1 MPSET
6 QSASGNPAIVA
17 ARWFVQGLVDA
28 GVRHFCVCPGARSAP
43 LAWAL
48 STRLDIDVTVHVD
61 ERSAAFFALGM
72 ARTSGRPVMVSCT
85 SGSALANLL
94 PAVTEADHSRIPLV
108 LATADRP
115 PELQDRG
122 APQTMQ
128 QLGIFGASVRWSHDP
143 GPPGPG
149 TVDGDAWHR
158 AAIRAVAA
166 ACGPRP
172 GPAHVNLPFREP
184 LFPNEND
191 RLPWSAPSLRS
202 SWHGA
207 VAKGDATPLLDA
219 LLTARRPLFIVGQI
233 REFPGVTQH
242 VLAEF
247 ACAASH
253 VGAPILSCALSGLR
267 TIARGSEYGVIAHA
281 DVLAR
286 DAETRSFLKPDLIV
300 RIGATPTSK
309 ALGQWIGAEWA
320 NVPVWLV
327 EPSDDFREPAA
338 RPIRQIQLRLPA
350 MTIALKSGFPA
361 ACAKEETLEWR
372 RRWLQADA
380 VIRDTL
386 EQMASDGTSWQSRR
400 EASGLPEEAQTMLT
414 VVRTLCPDDLLHV
427 ASSMPV
433 RDLDHV
439 ASCAP
444 GPMLVSNRGL
454 NGIDGTIS
462 TAAGAAWARREEPGR
477 TVVVLGDVAAIHD
490 MTGLAAT
497 RLRGMR
503 LTIVVVNNDGGGI
516 FGFLPLNDGSD
527 AFERFFSTPH
537 GMNFEHAA
545 AQFGATWHS
554 VDSADALSQALENT
568 ADGVHLIEVRTV
580 RPRNRE
586 AYRALWP
593 ELLRLVRNTL
603 FEVPGAQG

>member
-1 MPSET
+1 MPSDGPST
-6 QSASGNPAIVA
+6 TGNPAIVA

-48 STRLDIDVTVHVD
+48 STRSDVDVTVHVD

-85 SGSALANLL
+85 SGSALANLM

-128 QLGIFGASVRWSHDP
+128 QVGIFGASVRWSHDP

-149 TVDGDAWHR
+149 RVDGDTWHR
-158 AAIRAVAA
+158 VAIRAVAA
-166 ACGPRP
+166 ACGARP
-172 GPAHVNLPFREP
+172 GPTHVNLPFREP
-184 LFPNEND
+184 LFPNDAD
-191 RLPWSAPSLRS
+191 RLPWSASAMRS

-207 VAKGDATPLLDA
+207 AAMGDATPLMHA
-219 LLTARRPLFIVGQI
+219 LQNARRPVFIVGQL
-233 REFPGVTQH
+233 RELPAVNSH
-242 VLAEF
+242 DLAAF
-247 ACAASH
+247 ASAMSH
-253 VGAPILSCALSGLR
+253 VGAPIVACALSGLR
-267 TIARGSEYGVIAHA
+267 TIDGASEYGVIAHA

-286 DAETRSFLKPDLIV
+286 DPDIRSALTPDLIV

-309 ALGQWIGAEWA
+309 ALGQWMGAEWA
-320 NVPVWLV
+320 DVPLWLV

-338 RPIRQIQLRLPA
+338 RPVQQIQLRIQAL
-350 MTIALKSGFPA
+350 TTALKSVFPTV
-361 ACAKEETLEWR
+361 CTDHETNAWR
-372 RRWLQADA
+372 RRWLQADG
-380 VIRDTL
+380 VVRDTL
-386 EQMASDGTSWQSRR
+386 GQMAADGISWQSRNT
-400 EASGLPEEAQTMLT
+400 ASAMPEEAHAMLT
-414 VVRTLCPDDLLHV
+414 VVRALGPGDLLHV

-439 ASCAP
+439 TSCAP
-444 GPMLVSNRGL
+444 GPMMVSNRGL

-462 TAAGAAWARREEPGR
+462 TAAGAAWARREGPGR
-477 TVVVLGDVAAIHD
+477 TVVLLGDVAAIHD

-497 RLRGMR
+497 RLQGMR

-545 AQFGATWHS
+545 AQFGATWHG
-554 VDSADALSQALENT
+554 VDSADALCDALAHT
-568 ADGVHLIEVRTV
+568 ANGVHLIEVRTV
-580 RPRNRE
+580 RSRNRE

-593 ELLRLVRNTL
+593 ALLLAVRNTL
-603 FEVPGAQG
+603 FEVPGARG